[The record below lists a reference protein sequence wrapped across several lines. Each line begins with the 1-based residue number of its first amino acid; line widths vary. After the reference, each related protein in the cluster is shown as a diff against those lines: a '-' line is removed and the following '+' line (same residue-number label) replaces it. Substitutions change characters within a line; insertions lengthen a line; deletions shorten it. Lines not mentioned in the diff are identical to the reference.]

1 MSDIKI
7 LSDKLTNKIAAGE
20 VVQRPASL
28 VKELVENSL
37 DAGASEI
44 IVRIKNGGKTL
55 CEVTDD
61 GQGMDKDDLLLAFER
76 YATSK
81 ISTVQDLSNIRSL
94 GFRGEALASIAAV
107 AKVDALSTKEGSD
120 TGHILRIRG
129 GKFLDVKPAPPKPGS
144 QISVRNLFYN
154 VPARRKFL
162 KSKNVEFRH
171 IVKIMRKFSLIHPNI
186 RFKLVHN
193 GREVFNL
200 KSENLKNRIVHLF
213 SSEYKDNL
221 IRIDSARG
229 SWELSGYL
237 GNLNLVR
244 ARRKGQQ
251 FLYVNGRSITDKYMS
266 HAILS
271 GYSSLVSRGEFP
283 FYCLQ
288 LRIPP
293 EEVDVNV
300 HPSKMEV
307 KFTYRKKLYRFIK
320 DTIKRSVSSLKE
332 DLPDFG
338 SLSPQ
343 EYYSEPKVKKPGQQQ
358 APQQEKG
365 EQNQKQ
371 ATNQPMQSDKKI
383 DHQQPQKP
391 LQTKKD
397 SKQTN
402 IPMHFTHKVDSQKW
416 TERAERFS
424 KKREQDQ
431 QTDQESY
438 QPDVKVFQ
446 VHKKYIISQ
455 IESGIVIIDQ
465 HVAHE
470 RILFEEAL
478 KSMKKGGGSAQQLLF
493 PQVVELSVD
502 DYSVLLDILPYLEK
516 MGFRAKKFGKNTV
529 AVEAVPAGMRIGD
542 EGKAMKKIIDHYR
555 EYGTKE
561 TDIQEKVAA
570 AYACKAAIKAGDPL
584 EEEEMRNLVD
594 RLFATEN
601 PLYCPHG
608 RPVVVNLTLKELDKR
623 FERTG

>member
-1 MSDIKI
+1 MSEIKI

-37 DAGASEI
+37 DAGAEEI

-55 CEVTDD
+55 CEITDD
-61 GQGMDKDDLLLAFER
+61 GKGMGKDDLLLAFER

-81 ISTVQDLSNIRSL
+81 IKKVADLNNIRSL
-94 GFRGEALASIAAV
+94 GFRGEALASIGAV
-107 AKVDALSTKEGSD
+107 SKVDAISTKHDSD

-129 GKFLDVKPAPPKPGS
+129 GKFIDIKPAPPKPGT

-171 IVKIMRKFSLIHPNI
+171 IVKIMRKFSLIHPRI
-186 RFKLVHN
+186 KFQLVHN
-193 GREVFNL
+193 GREVLNL

-213 SSEYKDNL
+213 SSDYRDNL

-229 SWELSGYL
+229 SWELTGYL
-237 GNLNLVR
+237 GNLNLIR
-244 ARRKGQQ
+244 ARRDGQQ
-251 FLYVNGRSITDKYMS
+251 FLYVNGRAISDKYIS
-266 HAILS
+266 HAVLS
-271 GYSSLVSRGEFP
+271 GYSSLISRGEFP
-283 FYCLQ
+283 FYCLN

-320 DTIKRSVSSLKE
+320 DTIKNSIKSLKN

-338 SLSPQ
+338 SFSPQ
-343 EYYSEPKVKKPGQQQ
+343 EYYSEPKLSKPDNQSGKLQESKREGKNEREPGQQD
-358 APQQEKG
+358 EKMQTRPD
-365 EQNQKQ
+365 EHKQNSSQ
-371 ATNQPMQSDKKI
+371 NSR
-383 DHQQPQKP
+383 
-391 LQTKKD
+391 QT
-397 SKQTN
+397 S
-402 IPMHFTHKVDSQKW
+402 IPMHFTHKVDSRKW
-416 TERAERFS
+416 TQRAERFTR
-424 KKREQDQ
+424 KRQQKEKTGQDF
-431 QTDQESY
+431 

-446 VHKKYIISQ
+446 IHKKYIISQ
-455 IESGIVIIDQ
+455 VESGIVIIDQ

-478 KSMKKGGGSAQQLLF
+478 TSMKKRNGTAQQLLF

-502 DYSVLLDILPYLEK
+502 DYSILLDILPYLEK
-516 MGFRAKKFGKNTV
+516 LGFRAKKFGKNTI

-542 EGKAMKKIIDHYR
+542 EGKTMKKIIDQYQ
-555 EYGTKE
+555 EYGTRE

-570 AYACKAAIKAGDPL
+570 AYACKAAIKAGDSL

-594 RLFATEN
+594 RLFATED
-601 PLYCPHG
+601 PLFCPHG
-608 RPVVVNLTLKELDKR
+608 RPIIVNLSLKELDKR
-623 FERTG
+623 FERTGK